1 MCEIAGP
8 NSIENRKKVAL
19 MKHLLVSLVLLQCYP
34 ARATTYFVSA
44 IGSDSNAGTQAQPFR
59 TIQRAA
65 DLVSPGDRV
74 IVNDGT
80 YRGSSSNT
88 TPIVTINRG
97 GNARNYVIFQSA
109 NKWGAKLDGQNRLSV
124 GVAFGKGVS
133 YVRIQNFEIY
143 GIATGAP
150 GGAGGIDLENAGGF
164 IDIAGNNFH
173 DIGKIC
179 TDSAYG
185 QDAIF
190 GATTH
195 DIIIEQNFIHDI
207 GRFAPGENGC
217 TPLTGYYQNH
227 DHGIY
232 IASGSRYTIQNNIFY
247 NNARGWSIQLYPH
260 ALSHIAIVNNT
271 FAAPNPYR
279 EGQILVGAAIAS
291 SVISNNIFYQPTI
304 AGIDFDVVT
313 GFQDLTI
320 SNNLSTNELYVYK
333 RTPTGVSYVKNRTN
347 RAAVTVLADPGVDF
361 HLKTGSPAIGAGEPT
376 NAPASDY
383 DGVTRSNPPCIGAYE
398 RAGSAK

>member
-1 MCEIAGP
+1 
-8 NSIENRKKVAL
+8 
-19 MKHLLVSLVLLQCYP
+19 MKHLLLSLVLQCHP
-34 ARATTYFVSA
+34 ALATTYFVSA
-44 IGSDSNAGTQAQPFR
+44 IGSDSNAGTQARPFR

-65 DLVSPGDRV
+65 DLVNPGDRV

-80 YRGSSSNT
+80 YRGSDSDT

-97 GNARNYVIFQSA
+97 GNARNYVTFQSA
-109 NKWGAKLDGQNRLSV
+109 NKWGAKLDGQNRRSA
-124 GVAFGKGVS
+124 GIAFGKGVS

-150 GGAGGIDLENAGGF
+150 GGAVGIDLENADGF
-164 IDIAGNNFH
+164 IDIAGNNVH
-173 DIGKIC
+173 DVGKIC

-195 DIIIEQNFIHDI
+195 DIVIEQNFIHDI

-217 TPLTGYYQNH
+217 MPLSSYYQNH

-232 IASGSRYTIQNNIFY
+232 IASGSSYTIQNNIFY

-260 ALSHIAIVNNT
+260 ALSHISIVNNT

-304 AGIDFDVVT
+304 AGIDFDFVT
-313 GFQDLTI
+313 GFQGLTV
-320 SNNLSTNELYVYK
+320 SNNVSTNELYVYNK
-333 RTPTGVSYVKNRTN
+333 TPTGVIYAKNRTN
-347 RAAVTVLADPGVDF
+347 RAAVTVLVDAGADF
-361 HLKTGSPAIGAGEPT
+361 HLKTGSPAIGAGEHT

-383 DGVTRSNPPCIGAYE
+383 DGVTRSNPPCVGAYE
-398 RAGSAK
+398 GVGSAK